1 MRRFLL
7 LFLLTVFSFFTLNIH
22 SSYAAASPVAMNPL
36 SLTHQ
41 PNDFSGG
48 TVMLRWDGTANVA
61 ILLDLSNISY
71 TVHFTI
77 PEELRYL
84 MHDAD
89 RFRNHLSASYQ
100 YPIINLLGL
109 ITGYGTQTVDSDE
122 IQIDEST
129 GDVSF
134 SVSYAH
140 VSLLN
145 LIGTVN
151 ISHSL
156 TIHLDQMGVSK
167 LPPNPAKE
175 LMFTGR
181 ILDQTSSAS
190 LPTWY
195 RQMGIH
201 LINSIADANH
211 VLVLP
216 VGNHGEPFEPLRQ
229 VRVIDEET
237 GDVVPDATVTVTEDT
252 VNSDDHLWLAG
263 DYRVTW
269 QATDSYG
276 ITATRTIT
284 VRIVPGGLSFVN
296 VPAQLTFATT
306 VISSEPQ
313 WITRESPS
321 DWVIELE
328 DLRGEAAGQWSIWV
342 SATPLMNASGQ
353 SLKPGT
359 LSVYGLAGDS
369 SQITARSGDGE
380 SHKVA
385 GGTTRPVDHGHKKVT
400 WDHDSGPLLH
410 VSPGDAYTGTYHSVL
425 TWTLIDAP

>member
-1 MRRFLL
+1 MKKFLL

-22 SSYAAASPVAMNPL
+22 SSDAAASPVAMNPL

-41 PNDFSGG
+41 PNDFTGG
-48 TVMLRWDGTANVA
+48 TVVLRWDGTANVA
-61 ILLDLSNISY
+61 AILDLSNISY
-71 TVHFTI
+71 TVRFTI

-84 MHDAD
+84 MKDAA
-89 RFRNHLSASYQ
+89 RFKNNLSASYR
-100 YPIINLLGL
+100 YPFINLLGI
-109 ITGYGTQTVDSDE
+109 ITGYGTQTVNSDE

-151 ISHSL
+151 VSHSL
-156 TIHLDQMGVSK
+156 TIHLDQMGVTK

-175 LMFTGR
+175 LMFTGT

-195 RQMGIH
+195 RKIGIH
-201 LINSIADANH
+201 LIDSTADANN

-237 GDVVPDATVTVTEDT
+237 GDVVPDAMVTVTVDT
-252 VNSDDHLWLAG
+252 VNSGDHLWLAG
-263 DYRVTW
+263 DYLVTC

-276 ITATRTIT
+276 LTATRTFT

-296 VPAQLTFATT
+296 VPSQLTFATT

-313 WITRESPS
+313 WIARETPS
-321 DWVIELE
+321 DWVIEIE
-328 DLRGEAAGQWSIWV
+328 DLRGESEGQWSIWV
-342 SATPLMNASGQ
+342 SAIPLINASGK

-359 LSVYGLAGDS
+359 LSVYGRAGDS
-369 SQITARSGDGE
+369 SQMTAQLGDGE

-385 GGTTRPVDHGHKKVT
+385 SGTTHPVDHGHKTMT
-400 WDHDSGPLLH
+400 WSNDSGPLLH
-410 VSPGDAYTGTYHSVL
+410 VSPGDAYTGTYHSLL